1 MAREPAFAGQF
12 YPGSKSELKSMIE
25 RFTPDD
31 LETSPALGALSP
43 HAGYVFCGGVMG
55 RLFGSI
61 EIPETVLVL
70 NPSHRLG
77 RPAVA
82 LWSGEPWK
90 TPLGEV
96 ALDEDLCARLS
107 DLSMV
112 KEDRR
117 AHAGEHSGEV
127 ILPFL
132 QYHRPDVRVAVACV
146 TGSADLDDLLK
157 LGDTVADLAEEK
169 DDLLVVA
176 SSDMSHESG
185 SDALEVVKE
194 QDPKAIERMEQLD
207 PEGLLET
214 CRSENI
220 TMCGVL
226 PAVAMMQCVRARGG
240 TEGKLVERA
249 TSADSPYGS
258 GGYVVGY
265 AGMRFDPNTG

>member
-1 MAREPAFAGQF
+1 MTREPAVAGQF
-12 YPGSKSELKSMIE
+12 YPGSESELKSTIE
-25 RFTPDD
+25 RFTPQGQDK
-31 LETSPALGALSP
+31 SPALGALSP

-55 RLFGSI
+55 RLFGDI

-82 LWSGEPWK
+82 LWTGEPWK
-90 TPLGEV
+90 TPLGEIE
-96 ALDEDLCARLS
+96 LDEDLCESLS
-107 DLSMV
+107 ELPMV
-112 KEDRR
+112 SQDRR
-117 AHAGEHSGEV
+117 AHTGEHSGEV
-127 ILPFL
+127 VLPFL
-132 QYHRPDVRVAVACV
+132 QYHRPDVKIAVACV
-146 TGSADLDDLLK
+146 TGSAELDDLLE
-157 LGDTVADLAEEK
+157 LGDAVAELAEQK

-185 SDALEVVKE
+185 PDALEVVKE

-226 PAVAMMQCVRARGG
+226 PAVAMMQSVRARGG
-240 TEGKLVERA
+240 TAGTLVERA

-265 AGMRFDPNTG
+265 AGMRFDPATT